1 MSDFDEDRDEENGD
15 LPFPFPPVS
24 LRQPIQNL
32 WGMGYTVVP
41 RKSFN
46 RLYDEVQAPMGMAY
60 QWLDRSEAD
69 GWKPVA
75 HERYPG
81 MFAPIGTGGDIS
93 HGDLYLMERPAKE
106 VEAFHQAAHAKARKN
121 VEDWYARQQ
130 AAGFTGSVTILG
142 ESSEVGSQSAE
153 VNEIGETIVAR
164 TQIPPDLHPYLP
176 ELLDERD
183 RLVAA
188 ATKASMETLTGIVP
202 DVVSLRISCFKLA
215 MASVRQKHGL
225 SPHIDERTKTI
236 EDDSIIPDDLLD
248 RAGEIF
254 ALRDILWANASMWWG
269 RDTPEYRSYQE
280 VAAANPEW
288 TRGQLMNSVLMNIAV
303 EKVRHLRT
311 EGKL

>member
-1 MSDFDEDRDEENGD
+1 MSDFRDEMTED
-15 LPFPFPPVS
+15 LPFPFPPES
-24 LRQPIQNL
+24 LRQPIQDL

-46 RLYDEVQAPMGMAY
+46 QLYDEVLAPMGMAY
-60 QWLDRSEAD
+60 QWLARAEAE

-75 HERYPG
+75 HERHPG
-81 MFAPIGTGGDIS
+81 MFAPIGTAGDIS

-121 VEDWYARQQ
+121 VEDWYARQG
-130 AAGFTGSVTILG
+130 AAGFTGNVTVFG
-142 ESSEVGSQSAE
+142 ESSESPRTAE
-153 VNEIGETIVAR
+153 VNEIGETIVTH
-164 TQIPPDLHPYLP
+164 TQIPPDLHPHLP
-176 ELLDERD
+176 ELLEERD
-183 RLVAA
+183 RLMAA

-202 DVVSLRISCFKLA
+202 DVVSLRTSCLKLA

-225 SPHIDERTKTI
+225 SPHVDECTKTI

-254 ALRDILWANASMWWG
+254 ALRDILWANASTWWG